1 MHNFNAHTT
10 YYFWDKESNCLG
22 HLVFSSV
29 TSTQLFFTYKKKRYH
44 CDAEYAIGKVF
55 ENRMDV
61 PQYKEK
67 FIEEQK
73 RVYIQSVENERLK
86 RHKELNSKP
95 ISSIDLDARV
105 IFGD

>member
-1 MHNFNAHTT
+1 MHNFNTHTT
-10 YYFWDKESNCLG
+10 YYFWDKKHNCLG
-22 HLVFSSV
+22 HITFSSV
-29 TSTQLFFTYKKKRYH
+29 TSTQLVFYYMKKRYH

-67 FIEEQK
+67 FIEGQK
-73 RVYIQSVENERLK
+73 RAYIQSVENERLK

-95 ISSIDLDARV
+95 ISSIDPNARV
-105 IFGD
+105 EFGD